1 MYICSA
7 NKQVKV
13 MRHAERASFYK
24 NMMFKNKVQT
34 LLDAAL
40 AEREHLFLIDL
51 SINEANKISVV
62 LDGDFGVNLQ
72 DCIDVSRAIENNL
85 DREEQDFSLEVASA
99 GVSSPLKLVRQFKK
113 NIGRTLKVKTTSS
126 EEVEAELT
134 AADDEKIT
142 LEWRAREPKK
152 IGKGKETVDKK
163 LELPYENIKEA
174 VVIISF

>member
-1 MYICSA
+1 MTF
-7 NKQVKV
+7 
-13 MRHAERASFYK
+13 R
-24 NMMFKNKVQT
+24 NKVQE
-34 LLDAAL
+34 LLEAAL

-51 SINEANKISVV
+51 SINDANEISVV

-85 DREEQDFSLEVASA
+85 AREELNFSLEVASA

-113 NIGRTLKVKTTSS
+113 NIGRTIKVKTTAS
-126 EEVEAELT
+126 EEVEAKLT

-142 LEWRAREPKK
+142 LEWQAREPKK
-152 IGKGKETVDKK
+152 IGKGKETVEKK

-174 VVIISF
+174 IVIISF